1 VKSAV
6 LPTSGSSARLSGLGD
21 NQAVTAVRQRRM
33 TIPERPN
40 YSLNLWS
47 IMKNCIG
54 KDLSKIPMPVSLA
67 NMVCCSAFEWY
78 GDDVGD
84 TVEENSSI
92 FFLIQMCWLPLA
104 RACGSETAQTT
115 SPFWSIL

>member
-1 VKSAV
+1 VFLCIFQKKSADVESLPRVKSAV

-21 NQAVTAVRQRRM
+21 NQAITAVRQRRM
-33 TIPERPN
+33 AIPERPN

-67 NMVCCSAFEWY
+67 FIVCCSAFLQF
-78 GDDVGD
+78 GDGLLHSLG
-84 TVEENSSI
+84 E
-92 FFLIQMCWLPLA
+92 L
-104 RACGSETAQTT
+104 
-115 SPFWSIL
+115 